1 MRNLFEE
8 ARQEGREEGRQEG
21 RQEGEKT
28 GIEKSIT
35 NIMKSLGLTRDQAEK
50 AVLGQKQDSGVSKM
64 NLA

>member
-8 ARQEGREEGRQEG
+8 AREEGREQGHE
-21 RQEGEKT
+21 EGEKT
-28 GIEKSIT
+28 GVEKSILAL
-35 NIMKSLGLTRDQAEK
+35 MKNLGWSRDQAEK